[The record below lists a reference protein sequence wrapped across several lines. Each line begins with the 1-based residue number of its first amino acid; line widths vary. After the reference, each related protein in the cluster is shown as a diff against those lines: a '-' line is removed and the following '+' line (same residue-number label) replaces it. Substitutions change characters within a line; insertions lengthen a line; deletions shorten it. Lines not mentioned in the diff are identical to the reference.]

1 MPLIASGALP
11 VFERV
16 TERAA
21 LAVLICWLPKA
32 TLVVDK
38 LAIGAGGAAPVP
50 ERLTLCGLPAAPSVI
65 VRVPARVPRAVGVGH
80 RDDLIEN
87 AVLSRRHRPQ
97 SPLTL
102 PSSRRTRASWRWWRR

>member
-32 TLVVDK
+32 RVVVDK

-65 VRVPARVPRAVGVGH
+65 VRVPARVPRAVGVNVMLMAQPAPASS
-80 RDDLIEN
+80 DVPQ
-87 AVLSRRHRPQ
+87 VLVW
-97 SPLTL
+97 
-102 PSSRRTRASWRWWRR
+102 A